1 MFHEMDLLFHFNY
14 NSALLRKL
22 ASFLSPQ
29 NHILFEKSFLLY
41 ANWKDVALAKPPSSQ
56 ATKETSTMQS
66 YISACSDFP
75 NILFI

>member
-1 MFHEMDLLFHFNY
+1 MKWICFSTLIITVPYLESWPAFCHHRTTSY
-14 NSALLRKL
+14 LR
-22 ASFLSPQ
+22 
-29 NHILFEKSFLLY
+29 KSFLLY